1 MTDSDWAGCVKTR
14 KSTSGG
20 VVMRGVHTIKHWS
33 TTQST
38 VALSSAEAELI
49 ALVKGGSEALGARS
63 LLRDF
68 GCNASIEFGIDA
80 SATIGVV
87 KRHGVGRVRHLDVRY
102 LWLQEKIGTGEF
114 HVRKVLGTEN
124 PADLMTKYLG
134 SDAAHSA
141 LMRLNTWFQ
150 EGRAVTA
157 PNL

>member
-1 MTDSDWAGCVKTR
+1 
-14 KSTSGG
+14 
-20 VVMRGVHTIKHWS
+20 MRGIHTIKHWS

-68 GCNASIEFGIDA
+68 ESDACINLGVDA

-87 KRHGVGRVRHLDVRY
+87 RRNRVGRVRHLDVRY

-114 HVRKVLGTEN
+114 HIRKVLGTEN
-124 PADLMTKYLG
+124 PADLMTKHLG

-141 LMRLNTWFQ
+141 LVRLNSWFR
-150 EGRAVTA
+150 EGRATA
-157 PNL
+157 APRL